1 MSILGLV
8 ITNAVG
14 IMLIVFGYLIWKKDK
29 VGLIHSY
36 HYSKVKDSDKKAYA
50 EKFGKGIIFCG
61 VGSCLMGI
69 VESISN
75 RASLGII
82 AFVLF
87 FIIGFIFIII
97 AQKKYNG
104 GFF

>member
-14 IMLIVFGYLIWKKDK
+14 IMLISFGYLIWKKDK

-36 HYSKVKDSDKKAYA
+36 HYTKVKDSDKKAYA

-61 VGSCLMGI
+61 IGSSLMGI
-69 VESISN
+69 VECLTNSSV
-75 RASLGII
+75 LGII
-82 AFVLF
+82 AFALF